1 MVINNTTLVS
11 LFSLYTHSLV
21 FYVESKKYESFY
33 NQYFDGVTIR
43 YQFQY
48 VSDTINNTLNKIKN
62 KVKQDGK
69 SYMFKFE
76 IDHVYMSI

>member
-11 LFSLYTHSLV
+11 LLSLYTHSLV

-48 VSDTINNTLNKIKN
+48 VSDTINNTLKKIKS

-69 SYMFKFE
+69 S
-76 IDHVYMSI
+76 

>member
-1 MVINNTTLVS
+1 MIINNTTLVS
-11 LFSLYTHSLV
+11 LLSLYTRSLV

-48 VSDTINNTLNKIKN
+48 VSDTINNTLKKIKS

-69 SYMFKFE
+69 S
-76 IDHVYMSI
+76 